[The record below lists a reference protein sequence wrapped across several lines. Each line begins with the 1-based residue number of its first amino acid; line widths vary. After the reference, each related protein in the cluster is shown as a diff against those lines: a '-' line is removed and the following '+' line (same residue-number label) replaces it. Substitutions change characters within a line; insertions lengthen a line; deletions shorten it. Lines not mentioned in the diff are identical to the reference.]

1 MKRIGLA
8 GFIHETNT
16 FSNTPTPLD
25 NFIKQS
31 GFYPELLKGEA
42 IYQFKEERM
51 NIASS
56 GFLHAVDDYG
66 FEVVPLVWC
75 GTEPSQSLPIDVF
88 NELMGMI
95 ETALRNAG
103 PLDGLYLDLHGAMV
117 YGDLEDG
124 ETEILRR
131 VRNIVDDIPVV
142 VSLDLHGNI
151 SHECFQLA
159 DAMVGYRTYPHI
171 DAFETGQRS
180 ANLLHHILSDRPLY
194 KAFRQSP
201 FLMPATTQPTI
212 MEPAKS
218 LYELIPQVE
227 DRDEVVSASIMEGF
241 NACDLA
247 HTGPSIFAYAITQKA
262 ADEAADYLL
271 DAMIER
277 EAGFSVTMF
286 PPEEAVKKAIKL
298 TKTSDRPIILVDV
311 QDNAGGGSP
320 SDTVW
325 LLKELV
331 KQRAENAALGL
342 IWDPEAVL
350 CAYDAGEGNSVE
362 IPLGGKSLPDHT
374 PLKAIFKVK
383 KLFDGD
389 FYGIGPMVAGRRLNL
404 GKMVQLQ
411 LDDVRIAVSSERM
424 QALDRSLFYAVG
436 IDPAEMSILALKSA
450 NHYRADFS
458 PIAGEIINVEAPSA
472 IIEDPCGIPYKH
484 LREGVRLK
492 GLGPKFKLRDKDLC

>member
-16 FSNTPTPLD
+16 FSNTPTPLE

-31 GFYPELLKGEA
+31 GFYPELLQGEA
-42 IYQFKEERM
+42 IYQFKEDRM

-56 GFLHAVDDYG
+56 GFLHAADNFD
-66 FEVVPLVWC
+66 FDVVPLMWC
-75 GTEPSQSLPIDVF
+75 GTEPSQSVPLDVF

-95 ETALRNAG
+95 EAALRDAG
-103 PLDGLYLDLHGAMV
+103 QLDGLYLDLHGAMV
-117 YGDLEDG
+117 FGDLQDG

-131 VRNIVDDIPVV
+131 AREIVGDLPIVI
-142 VSLDLHGNI
+142 SLDLHGNI
-151 SHECFQLA
+151 SHECFLLA
-159 DAMVGYRTYPHI
+159 DAMLGYRTYPHV
-171 DAFETGQRS
+171 DAFAVGERS
-180 ANLLHHILSDRPLY
+180 AAVLNHLLEGHPLY

-201 FLMPATTQPTI
+201 FLMPATTQPTT

-227 DRDEVVSASIMEGF
+227 DWDAVVSASIMEGF

-247 HTGPSIFAYAITQKA
+247 HTGPSVFTYAETQKA
-262 ADEAADYLL
+262 ADKAADYLL
-271 DAMIER
+271 DAIIER

-286 PPEEAVKKAIKL
+286 PPEEAVAKAIKL
-298 TKTSDRPIILVDV
+298 AKTSDRPVILVDV

-325 LLKELV
+325 LLEELV
-331 KQRAENAALGL
+331 KQQAENAALGL

-350 CAYDAGEGNSVE
+350 CAYEAGEGSQVE
-362 IPLGGKSLPDHT
+362 IALGGKTLPGHS
-374 PLKAIFKVK
+374 PYRALYKVE
-383 KLFDGD
+383 KLFEGD
-389 FYGIGPMVAGRRLNL
+389 FLGVGPMVAGRRLNL
-404 GKMVQLQ
+404 GKMAQLQ
-411 LDDVRIAVSSERM
+411 LEGVRIAVSTERM
-424 QALDRSLFYAVG
+424 QALDRSLFQAVG
-436 IDPAEMSILALKSA
+436 IEPAEMSILALKSA
-450 NHYRADFS
+450 NHYRADFG

-472 IIEDPCGIPYKH
+472 IIEDPCGISYRH

-492 GLGPKFKLRDKDLC
+492 GLGPAFKLSDGN